1 MRNEKKHSNRTRKG
15 DERDW
20 VRSRMSPDSR
30 IRDATVPDPEERK
43 KIMFYDTA
51 KRRTD
56 LNIKLKYDN
65 IKQSEFFRIMI
76 SGYLESDP
84 DVLSYI
90 EKYKEKMEIHN
101 SHKRRKTKQLRS
113 EEQKTKK
120 NYSLDE
126 NEVDDIFDIIAEEHP
141 DL

>member
-1 MRNEKKHSNRTRKG
+1 MSSEKKHPNRTRKG
-15 DERDW
+15 DDRDW

-84 DVLSYI
+84 YFLI
-90 EKYKEKMEIHN
+90 LRNIKKRWKYTILTRGVKLN
-101 SHKRRKTKQLRS
+101 
-113 EEQKTKK
+113 
-120 NYSLDE
+120 N
-126 NEVDDIFDIIAEEHP
+126 
-141 DL
+141 